1 MLFEWDINKAETN
14 LKKHKVSFEL
24 ATRVFNDPNA
34 LSKQDRFENGEYRWQ
49 TIGLVDNCLLL
60 LVAHT
65 VRDKHN
71 QEVIRIISARKA
83 TVQERKNYE
92 KNYSL

>member
-1 MLFEWDINKAETN
+1 MLNAP
-14 LKKHKVSFEL
+14 S
-24 ATRVFNDPNA
+24 VFP
-34 LSKQDRFENGEYRWQ
+34 SPRGRGCKQSLCNCYIIPE
-49 TIGLVDNCLLL
+49 NCLLL

-65 VRDKHN
+65 VRDEHN

-83 TVQERKNYE
+83 TAQERKNYE